1 MKAHYCL
8 VTQNLVM
15 AVMLLRVTLISTVPQ
30 FCSGHTADDGI
41 ARLQVLLG
49 KPDLRKHRDWHAGYH
64 STSVNLACNL
74 TGLTAHMFGMK
85 HQWSKQSNTRDLR
98 QHLGRSQRHIC
109 CFPDHIQ
116 CLQHFG
122 AWSSC
127 LCVLLFSSWRIWTF
141 KMSLLPQNLQIASLA
156 VNLSRNEHLPY
167 TRHRTPSDF
176 LLSVFGLGLNCF
188 SLYQFLCNPPISFF
202 I

>member
-1 MKAHYCL
+1 MYGLYLIGLHGSVLLSAHTSLNSFQNSGPKMKAHYCL

-64 STSVNLACNL
+64 STGVNLACDL
-74 TGLTAHMFGMK
+74 TGLTAHMFCIK
-85 HQWSKQSNTRDLR
+85 HQWSKHSNTRDLR

-127 LCVLLFSSWRIWTF
+127 LCVLLFSS
-141 KMSLLPQNLQIASLA
+141 
-156 VNLSRNEHLPY
+156 
-167 TRHRTPSDF
+167 
-176 LLSVFGLGLNCF
+176 
-188 SLYQFLCNPPISFF
+188 
-202 I
+202 

>member
-1 MKAHYCL
+1 
-8 VTQNLVM
+8 M
-15 AVMLLRVTLISTVPQ
+15 AVMLLQVTLISTVPQ

-64 STSVNLACNL
+64 STGVNLACNL
-74 TGLTAHMFGMK
+74 IGLTAHMFCMK
-85 HQWSKQSNTRDLR
+85 HRWSKQSNTRDLR

-127 LCVLLFSSWRIWTF
+127 LCVLLFSSWRICPF
-141 KMSLLPQNLQIASLA
+141 KMSLFATESTNCILSWKLVTEWTSSL
-156 VNLSRNEHLPY
+156 HQ
-167 TRHRTPSDF
+167 TQDFFPSDF

-188 SLYQFLCNPPISFF
+188 SLYQFLRNPLISFL